1 MSRERDEEIEIRK
14 YWMKSSVKKKIRVIH
29 RVTHDVN

>member
-14 YWMKSSVKKKIRVIH
+14 YWMKSSVIEN
-29 RVTHDVN
+29 TCNTSSYT